1 MRATVPDKM
10 QGPSYAA
17 EPVTLAFFASPRDEL
32 SQIAPKALREASL
45 STFALTVAG
54 VTVAETLP
62 P

>member
-1 MRATVPDKM
+1 M

-17 EPVTLAFFASPRDEL
+17 DPVTLAFFASPRDEL

-54 VTVAETLP
+54 VTVAEAP
-62 P
+62 PP